1 MKVSAAKI
9 QVRFSDLDIMG
20 HVNNS
25 VYLSYFE
32 YARVH
37 YFGQLLGTDW
47 NWKTDGVLLVRNE
60 VEYLRPVLLN
70 DIPEVTVYT
79 EEIGTKSFTLRYEI
93 HVNDTLTTKGLSVL
107 VCYNAQTN
115 QTIAVP
121 EKMKEALLSLKKV

>member
-1 MKVSAAKI
+1 MKVEAANI

-60 VEYLRPVLLN
+60 VEYIHPVLLGQV
-70 DIPEVTVYT
+70 PRVSVYT
-79 EEIGTKSFTLRYEI
+79 EQVGTKSFTLSYEI
-93 HVNDTLTTKGLSVL
+93 HVNETLTTRGLSVL
-107 VCYNAQTN
+107 VCYNSKEN
-115 QTIAVP
+115 QTIP
-121 EKMKEALLSLKKV
+121 IPQKMKEALLHLKRE

>member
-70 DIPEVTVYT
+70 DTPEVTVYT
-79 EEIGTKSFTLRYEI
+79 EEIGTKVLPCVMRFT
-93 HVNDTLTTKGLSVL
+93 
-107 VCYNAQTN
+107 
-115 QTIAVP
+115 
-121 EKMKEALLSLKKV
+121 

>member
-37 YFGQLLGTDW
+37 YFGQLLGKDW
-47 NWKTDGVLLVRNE
+47 NWKADGVLLVRNE

-70 DIPEVTVYT
+70 DTPEVTIYT

-93 HVNDTLTTKGLSVL
+93 HVNDTLTTKGSSVL
-107 VCYNAQTN
+107 VCYNAQAN

-121 EKMKEALLSLKKV
+121 EKMKEALLSLKRV